1 MNADTSSQD
10 SLDRENFHADER
22 VSTVREKIS
31 KFEEDALWNR
41 SEQGAWKTEFLTQFV
56 HNQLRVAPTMPI
68 LTAMFAFTCLNWVPV
83 GSVIAWLAAALASQG
98 GYNYLCQ
105 NYLKKT
111 RSQNEQHDWI
121 GMLSASEFTQGVC
134 WAMPLFLFWPSAN
147 SLQGAVLVAF
157 VMAVIAVRLLV
168 VNNFIPVLIAGTGI
182 MTIGLAL
189 RCAMQPEPVYM
200 ALGSFI
206 VVLEAFFLYLARQLA
221 ATARDMVKFKSQKDD
236 LIKQLRFERD
246 KAEGEKLKAI
256 DASKAKSIFLATMSH
271 ELRTPLNAI
280 MGFSEVINREM
291 FGPVTVSAYREY
303 AGDIHHSGRYLLD
316 LINDILDL
324 SRIEAG
330 RREIVEEPFSVLS
343 CINSALALLGAKA
356 MERSISIDVEMDPSL
371 PKIMGD
377 LRAINQVFINL
388 LANATK
394 FTPRNGRIIV
404 GAKLVAS
411 GTIVIS
417 VKDNG
422 PGIPAHEIQAVVDS
436 FQRGSFATKQ
446 AIDGAGLGLAIVK
459 GLMDLHGGEVEIK
472 STEGEGTEVLVTFPA
487 KRVLAGPRGEI
498 ISAPEVQSESQ
509 RRLIAIT
516 G

>member
-1 MNADTSSQD
+1 MSVDASSQD
-10 SLDRENFHADER
+10 ILDRENFHADEGA
-22 VSTVREKIS
+22 SPAREKIS
-31 KFEEDALWNR
+31 QFEEDALWDR

-56 HNQLRVAPTMPI
+56 RNQLRVAPTMPI
-68 LTAMFAFTCLNWVPV
+68 LTAMFAFTCMSWVPI
-83 GSVIAWLAAALASQG
+83 GLIIFWLSAALACQG
-98 GYNYLCQ
+98 GYIYLCQ
-105 NYLKKT
+105 SYLKKS

-134 WAMPLFLFWPSAN
+134 WTMPLFLFWPSAN

-157 VMAVIAVRLLV
+157 VMAVVAVRLLV

-182 MTIGLAL
+182 MTVGLAA

-206 VVLEAFFLYLARQLA
+206 IVLEAFFIYLARQLA
-221 ATARDMVKFKSQKDD
+221 ATARDMVKFRSQKDE

-256 DASKAKSIFLATMSH
+256 EASKAKSVFLATMSH

-330 RREIVEEPFSVLS
+330 RREIVEEPFNILS
-343 CINSALALLGAKA
+343 CVNSALALLGAKA
-356 MERSISIDVEMDPSL
+356 RERSISIVVEIDNNL
-371 PKIMGD
+371 PKLMGD
-377 LRAINQVFINL
+377 IRAVNQIFINL
-388 LANATK
+388 LTNATK
-394 FTPRNGRIIV
+394 FTPKGGEIRVSAALNMSGAMIV
-404 GAKLVAS
+404 
-411 GTIVIS
+411 TF
-417 VKDNG
+417 KDNG
-422 PGIPAHEIQAVVDS
+422 AGIPVHEIRAVLDS

-446 AIDGAGLGLAIVK
+446 AIDGAGLGLPIVK
-459 GLMDLHGGEVEIK
+459 GLMDLHGGELDIK
-472 STEGEGTEVLVTFPA
+472 SAPGDGTEVLVTFPA
-487 KRVLAGPRGEI
+487 HRVLAGPRGEVL
-498 ISAPEVQSESQ
+498 SDPEVQSESQ